1 MFHQSIR
8 CEMDSKIGSHSFMF
22 ISLLGKRMSA
32 SSLRWDGLHVLEG
45 EKRRAGQNRVG
56 RICKNLLVCIEG

>member
-1 MFHQSIR
+1 VFHQSIR

-22 ISLLGKRMSA
+22 IALPGKRMSA

-45 EKRRAGQNRVG
+45 EKRRAGQNRVR

>member
-1 MFHQSIR
+1 
-8 CEMDSKIGSHSFMF
+8 MF
-22 ISLLGKRMSA
+22 ISLPGKRMSA